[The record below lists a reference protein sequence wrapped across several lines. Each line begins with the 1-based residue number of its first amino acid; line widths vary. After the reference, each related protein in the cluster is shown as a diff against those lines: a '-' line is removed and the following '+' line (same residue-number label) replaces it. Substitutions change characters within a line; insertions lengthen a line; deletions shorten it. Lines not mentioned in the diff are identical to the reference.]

1 MPSLSRMPARSMEP
15 AVGAS
20 VWASGNQVWNG
31 NIGVL
36 TAKAMAMPRK
46 SHRPVFVARL
56 SLAMILVKSKLTV
69 PPSPALA
76 MTARATID
84 TSMNAEPAI
93 V

>member
-1 MPSLSRMPARSMEP
+1 MPARSMEP

-20 VWASGNQVWNG
+20 VWASGSHVWNG

-36 TAKAMAMPRK
+36 TAKAMAMPRN
-46 SHRPVFVARL
+46 SHRPVLVARL

-76 MTARATID
+76 MTARDTID

>member
-1 MPSLSRMPARSMEP
+1 M
-15 AVGAS
+15 
-20 VWASGNQVWNG
+20 WASGSQVWNG
-31 NIGVL
+31 NIGTF
-36 TAKAMAMPRK
+36 TAKAMAMPRN
-46 SHRPVFVARL
+46 SQRPVLVARL

-76 MTARATID
+76 TTARATID